1 MYVLNITKVIK
12 KMSIN
17 EIEDFRFANYYKRIG
32 ISKENSYRSMK
43 RMKTNFLLLLVNN
56 MI

>member
-17 EIEDFRFANYYKRIG
+17 EIEDFRFVNYHKRIG

-43 RMKTNFLLLLVNN
+43 SMKTKFLLLLVNKL
-56 MI
+56 I

>member
-1 MYVLNITKVIK
+1 MYVLNTTKVIK

-17 EIEDFRFANYYKRIG
+17 EIEDFRFVNYHKRIG

-43 RMKTNFLLLLVNN
+43 SMKTKFLLLLVNKL
-56 MI
+56 I

>member
-1 MYVLNITKVIK
+1 MYVLNTTKVIK

-17 EIEDFRFANYYKRIG
+17 EIEDFRFVNYYKRIG

>member
-1 MYVLNITKVIK
+1 
-12 KMSIN
+12 MSIN
-17 EIEDFRFANYYKRIG
+17 EIEDFRFVNYYKRIG